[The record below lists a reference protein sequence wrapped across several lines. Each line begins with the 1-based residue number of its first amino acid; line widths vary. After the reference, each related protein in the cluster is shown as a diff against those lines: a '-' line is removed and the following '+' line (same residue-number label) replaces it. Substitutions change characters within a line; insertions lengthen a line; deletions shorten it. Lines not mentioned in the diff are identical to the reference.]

1 MKKRRGSTIFNKRH
15 TIKEIDNEC
24 TSSSEDEP
32 IGNPLNYMKGLVM
45 NKVKTNPQTNK
56 IIENEDEDGTSS

>member
-24 TSSSEDEP
+24 TSSSEDESMA
-32 IGNPLNYMKGLVM
+32 NPLKYMKSLVM
-45 NKVKTNPQTNK
+45 NKVKNDPRIDQ
-56 IIENEDEDGTSS
+56 INEGDEEGTSS